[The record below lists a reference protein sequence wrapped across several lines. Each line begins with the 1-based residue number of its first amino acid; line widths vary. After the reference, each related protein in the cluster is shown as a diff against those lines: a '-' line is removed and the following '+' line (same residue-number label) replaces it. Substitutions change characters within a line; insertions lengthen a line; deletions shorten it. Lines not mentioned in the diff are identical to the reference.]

1 METLPFHD
9 TEPASPK
16 ADIEVHNIREE
27 LSVGI
32 QIEEE
37 LQRLHVDFLDELTVD
52 IDVEGA
58 PNSYHRHIA
67 HQQPRALSL
76 LIGEEAKRL
85 MVYFEDAATPLWSD
99 NQGIRIAINRNDNA
113 QVLSAFVHRPKS

>member
-1 METLPFHD
+1 METLSPHD
-9 TEPASPK
+9 IEPATPK

-27 LSVGI
+27 LSVGV

-37 LQRLHVDFLDELTVD
+37 LQRQHIDFLDELNVD

-58 PNSYHRHIA
+58 PNSYHQHIA
-67 HQQPRALSL
+67 HQQPRTLSL

-85 MVYFEDAATPLWSD
+85 MVYFEDAATPPWSD
-99 NQGIRIAINRNDNA
+99 NQGIRITINRNDNA
-113 QVLSAFVHRPKS
+113 RVLTAYVHRPKT